1 MIPILLTAATVKGRL
16 AAVNY
21 TLLVYDRAQA
31 KLLVE
36 REFDSKAEA
45 LAARFEAEAA
55 HRQDGENV
63 EVVVLAAESRADL
76 MRTHSRYFFSLSEL
90 ASQVG

>member
-1 MIPILLTAATVKGRL
+1 MIPFLLTAMTVKGRL
-16 AAVNY
+16 MAVYY

-31 KLLVE
+31 ELLEE
-36 REFDSKAEA
+36 RAFDSKAEA
-45 LAARFEAEAA
+45 LAARFDAEAV
-55 HRQDGENV
+55 HRTSGENI

-76 MRTHSRYFFSLSEL
+76 MRTHSRYFYSLREL